1 MATIFEVLQNAN
13 KFLKSK
19 EPIVLMLAKDQI
31 NDAVTLLEKG
41 YNLETEIEPL
51 LKKYG
56 NVDKVKCI

>member
-1 MATIFEVLQNAN
+1 
-13 KFLKSK
+13 
-19 EPIVLMLAKDQI
+19 
-31 NDAVTLLEKG
+31 LLEKG